1 MESEK
6 EEKALNK
13 TKKLTII
20 FVLLCFIGIGVM
32 SVYNTKKSDVT
43 PKQDNQEKVTEKVK
57 DTETIEKKDS
67 TKPKTQKEEKSEKK
81 QSTQKTE
88 KKETKKSEDKQTQ
101 QENQTSQAQKEEP
114 QNDIP
119 QTKVTISITGIDSI
133 MGQGDVILKEGMS
146 VYDVLNSFAKEKG
159 FPLKTSGFGQII
171 YIQGINGLNEFD
183 HGPQSGW
190 LYKVNGVQPSAGA
203 GRYNVKDGD
212 HIEWIY
218 TTTKG

>member
-6 EEKALNK
+6 EEKTLNK

-20 FVLLCFIGIGVM
+20 FVILCFAGIGVIG
-32 SVYNTKKSDVT
+32 VYNAIKSDT
-43 PKQDNQEKVTEKVK
+43 PVKQDKKEKVTEIVK
-57 DTETIEKKDS
+57 ETETKTTEKKDS
-67 TKPKTQKEEKSEKK
+67 TKSKTEKTEKK
-81 QSTQKTE
+81 QSTQQTD
-88 KKETKKSEDKQTQ
+88 KKETKKTKETQTKQD
-101 QENQTSQAQKEEP
+101 NQTSQTPKEEP
-114 QNDIP
+114 KKDIP

-133 MGQGDVILKEGMS
+133 IGQGSVIIKDEMS

-159 FPLKTSGFGQII
+159 ITLKTSGFGQII

-190 LYKVNGVQPSAGA
+190 LYKVNGVQPNAGA

-218 TTTKG
+218 STSKS